1 MVPAICYKADWLV
14 RIARWTTYRCWHAI
28 IPGLIVLASLL
39 FLSLWMT
46 FQGPLRVLTN

>member
-14 RIARWTTYRCWHAI
+14 RIAGRTTYRCWYAI

-46 FQGPLRVLTN
+46 FQVPYGF